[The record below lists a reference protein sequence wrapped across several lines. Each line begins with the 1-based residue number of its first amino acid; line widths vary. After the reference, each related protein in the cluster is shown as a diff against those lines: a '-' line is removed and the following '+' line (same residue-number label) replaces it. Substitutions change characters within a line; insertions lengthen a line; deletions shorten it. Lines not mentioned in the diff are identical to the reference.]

1 MPRALR
7 FCPLPRAGF
16 GESLAGWVAEGDGCV
31 PPRAPRGPVD
41 PSGDGA
47 PQAFVWGTERGVC
60 DAAPGYVVLRC
71 ILHGN
76 CVERVGREWETQAVK
91 AAGTP
96 R

>member
-47 PQAFVWGTERGVC
+47 PQAFGEQSEVCAMQHLDTWSSGAFCTEI
-60 DAAPGYVVLRC
+60 VLNG
-71 ILHGN
+71 LGGS
-76 CVERVGREWETQAVK
+76 GRRRQ
-91 AAGTP
+91 
-96 R
+96 